1 ATARNAGGVRC
12 STWPRCWCTCRST
25 ASPVPTIHWAR
36 CTCCPAE
43 PPTEAAMD
51 SSELELPDP
60 CLACCHLLQE
70 SWDAAGMSSQ
80 LQAGAD
86 DGAASRP
93 HEDDD
98 ASGH

>member
-1 ATARNAGGVRC
+1 
-12 STWPRCWCTCRST
+12 
-25 ASPVPTIHWAR
+25 
-36 CTCCPAE
+36 
-43 PPTEAAMD
+43 MD